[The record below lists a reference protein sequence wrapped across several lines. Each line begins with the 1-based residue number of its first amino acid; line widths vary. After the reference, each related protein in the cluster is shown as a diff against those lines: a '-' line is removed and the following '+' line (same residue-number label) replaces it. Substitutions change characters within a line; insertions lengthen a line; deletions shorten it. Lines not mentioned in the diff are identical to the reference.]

1 LDLLEQPDAEGH
13 RLPERF
19 LRAFGGRFR
28 GGCLVATTPIGG
40 SEIVN
45 PWD

>member
-1 LDLLEQPDAEGH
+1 LLEQPDADVTVS
-13 RLPERF
+13 PERF
-19 LRAFGGRFR
+19 RRAFGGRFR
-28 GGCLVATTPIGG
+28 RGSLVSTTPIGG